1 MITKLTEQKGCII
14 AEFID
19 LKRFTLAVTE
29 EVKSELKPI
38 LSQEGNKMIFDFKNI
53 EFIDS
58 SGIGCIISLV
68 KTAKSNHSEIK
79 LCKYIVRSH
88 GRSGIITLTHDSR
101 YRTRLGQCT
110 DQFLKKLPTRGLFY
124 QIELFNPRIACQAN
138 FRLAN
143 PESDTIINRDSR
155 FANLFLPSK
164 TEQISNQAI
173 SVVFQNYYIC
183 L

>member
-58 SGIGCIISLV
+58 SGIGCIISLEE
-68 KTAKSNHSEIK
+68 KDRQIAARDRQITDLIEI
-79 LCKYIVRSH
+79 
-88 GRSGIITLTHDSR
+88 
-101 YRTRLGQCT
+101 
-110 DQFLKKLPTRGLFY
+110 LKK
-124 QIELFNPRIACQAN
+124 
-138 FRLAN
+138 
-143 PESDTIINRDSR
+143 
-155 FANLFLPSK
+155 
-164 TEQISNQAI
+164 
-173 SVVFQNYYIC
+173 
-183 L
+183 

>member
-79 LCKYIVRSH
+79 LCNISSEVMDVLELLHPSRQNAK
-88 GRSGIITLTHDSR
+88 GRCPGLTAVGSR
-101 YRTRLGQCT
+101 RQGPQSQRT
-110 DQFLKKLPTRGLFY
+110 K
-124 QIELFNPRIACQAN
+124 
-138 FRLAN
+138 
-143 PESDTIINRDSR
+143 
-155 FANLFLPSK
+155 SK
-164 TEQISNQAI
+164 RQS
-173 SVVFQNYYIC
+173 SS
-183 L
+183 

>member
-79 LCKYIVRSH
+79 LCNISSEVMDVLELLHLPMIPDIEPDLASA
-88 GRSGIITLTHDSR
+88 LTS
-101 YRTRLGQCT
+101 
-110 DQFLKKLPTRGLFY
+110 F
-124 QIELFNPRIACQAN
+124 
-138 FRLAN
+138 
-143 PESDTIINRDSR
+143 
-155 FANLFLPSK
+155 
-164 TEQISNQAI
+164 
-173 SVVFQNYYIC
+173 
-183 L
+183 

>member
-68 KTAKSNHSEIK
+68 KTAKSNHSEI
-79 LCKYIVRSH
+79 KYIVRSH

>member
-79 LCKYIVRSH
+79 LCNISSEVMDVLELLHLPMILDIEPGVFFIRLNFLTRELPVRQIFDWRIQS
-88 GRSGIITLTHDSR
+88 
-101 YRTRLGQCT
+101 
-110 DQFLKKLPTRGLFY
+110 PT
-124 QIELFNPRIACQAN
+124 P
-138 FRLAN
+138 
-143 PESDTIINRDSR
+143 
-155 FANLFLPSK
+155 
-164 TEQISNQAI
+164 
-173 SVVFQNYYIC
+173 
-183 L
+183 

>member
-58 SGIGCIISLV
+58 TVVSAVL
-68 KTAKSNHSEIK
+68 
-79 LCKYIVRSH
+79 SH
-88 GRSGIITLTHDSR
+88 
-101 YRTRLGQCT
+101 
-110 DQFLKKLPTRGLFY
+110 
-124 QIELFNPRIACQAN
+124 
-138 FRLAN
+138 
-143 PESDTIINRDSR
+143 
-155 FANLFLPSK
+155 
-164 TEQISNQAI
+164 
-173 SVVFQNYYIC
+173 
-183 L
+183 

>member
-1 MITKLTEQKGCII
+1 MITKLTEQKGYII

-68 KTAKSNHSEIK
+68 KTA
-79 LCKYIVRSH
+79 RSH

-143 PESDTIINRDSR
+143 PESDTIINRNSR

>member
-68 KTAKSNHSEIK
+68 KTAKSNILKSNCAI
-79 LCKYIVRSH
+79 
-88 GRSGIITLTHDSR
+88 
-101 YRTRLGQCT
+101 YRQKSWT
-110 DQFLKKLPTRGLFY
+110 FW
-124 QIELFNPRIACQAN
+124 
-138 FRLAN
+138 
-143 PESDTIINRDSR
+143 
-155 FANLFLPSK
+155 
-164 TEQISNQAI
+164 
-173 SVVFQNYYIC
+173 NYYTYP
-183 L
+183 

>member
-19 LKRFTLAVTE
+19 LKRFTLA
-29 EVKSELKPI
+29 VKSELKPI

-79 LCKYIVRSH
+79 LCNISSEVMDVLELLHLPMILDIEPDLASA
-88 GRSGIITLTHDSR
+88 LTS
-101 YRTRLGQCT
+101 
-110 DQFLKKLPTRGLFY
+110 F
-124 QIELFNPRIACQAN
+124 
-138 FRLAN
+138 
-143 PESDTIINRDSR
+143 
-155 FANLFLPSK
+155 
-164 TEQISNQAI
+164 
-173 SVVFQNYYIC
+173 
-183 L
+183 

>member
-29 EVKSELKPI
+29 E

-79 LCKYIVRSH
+79 LCNISSEVMDVLELLHLPMILDIEPDLASA
-88 GRSGIITLTHDSR
+88 LTS
-101 YRTRLGQCT
+101 
-110 DQFLKKLPTRGLFY
+110 F
-124 QIELFNPRIACQAN
+124 
-138 FRLAN
+138 
-143 PESDTIINRDSR
+143 
-155 FANLFLPSK
+155 
-164 TEQISNQAI
+164 
-173 SVVFQNYYIC
+173 
-183 L
+183 

>member
-38 LSQEGNKMIFDFKNI
+38 LSQEGNKNI

-79 LCKYIVRSH
+79 LCNISSEVMDVLELLHLPMILDIEPDLASA
-88 GRSGIITLTHDSR
+88 LTS
-101 YRTRLGQCT
+101 
-110 DQFLKKLPTRGLFY
+110 F
-124 QIELFNPRIACQAN
+124 
-138 FRLAN
+138 
-143 PESDTIINRDSR
+143 
-155 FANLFLPSK
+155 
-164 TEQISNQAI
+164 
-173 SVVFQNYYIC
+173 
-183 L
+183 

>member
-29 EVKSELKPI
+29 PI

-79 LCKYIVRSH
+79 LCNISSEVMDVLELLHLPMILDIEPDLASA
-88 GRSGIITLTHDSR
+88 LTS
-101 YRTRLGQCT
+101 
-110 DQFLKKLPTRGLFY
+110 F
-124 QIELFNPRIACQAN
+124 
-138 FRLAN
+138 
-143 PESDTIINRDSR
+143 
-155 FANLFLPSK
+155 
-164 TEQISNQAI
+164 
-173 SVVFQNYYIC
+173 
-183 L
+183 

>member
-58 SGIGCIISLV
+58 SGIGCIISLGEFYQFNLSSCIRQQNSL
-68 KTAKSNHSEIK
+68 TAQFVSFSLSNLANIF
-79 LCKYIVRSH
+79 YPP
-88 GRSGIITLTHDSR
+88 
-101 YRTRLGQCT
+101 
-110 DQFLKKLPTRGLFY
+110 QFL
-124 QIELFNPRIACQAN
+124 Q
-138 FRLAN
+138 
-143 PESDTIINRDSR
+143 
-155 FANLFLPSK
+155 
-164 TEQISNQAI
+164 
-173 SVVFQNYYIC
+173 
-183 L
+183 

>member
-58 SGIGCIISLV
+58 SGIGFIS
-68 KTAKSNHSEIK
+68 KNSQKQS
-79 LCKYIVRSH
+79 
-88 GRSGIITLTHDSR
+88 
-101 YRTRLGQCT
+101 
-110 DQFLKKLPTRGLFY
+110 F
-124 QIELFNPRIACQAN
+124 
-138 FRLAN
+138 
-143 PESDTIINRDSR
+143 
-155 FANLFLPSK
+155 
-164 TEQISNQAI
+164 
-173 SVVFQNYYIC
+173 
-183 L
+183 

>member
-79 LCKYIVRSH
+79 LCNISSEVMDV
-88 GRSGIITLTHDSR
+88 LE
-101 YRTRLGQCT
+101 L
-110 DQFLKKLPTRGLFY
+110 LNLP
-124 QIELFNPRIACQAN
+124 CQAN

-143 PESDTIINRDSR
+143 PESDTIINSDSR

>member
-58 SGIGCIISLV
+58 SGI
-68 KTAKSNHSEIK
+68 K
-79 LCKYIVRSH
+79 LCNISSEVMDVLELLHLPMILDIEPDLASA
-88 GRSGIITLTHDSR
+88 LTS
-101 YRTRLGQCT
+101 
-110 DQFLKKLPTRGLFY
+110 F
-124 QIELFNPRIACQAN
+124 
-138 FRLAN
+138 
-143 PESDTIINRDSR
+143 
-155 FANLFLPSK
+155 
-164 TEQISNQAI
+164 
-173 SVVFQNYYIC
+173 
-183 L
+183 